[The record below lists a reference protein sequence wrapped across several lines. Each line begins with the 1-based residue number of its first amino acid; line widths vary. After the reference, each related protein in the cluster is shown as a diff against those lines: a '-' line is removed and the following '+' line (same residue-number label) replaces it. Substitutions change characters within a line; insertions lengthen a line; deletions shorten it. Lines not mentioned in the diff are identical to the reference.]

1 MTFVPN
7 RRLKILVA
15 VIGAFALFGISYAA
29 IHHFQVNRQNAL
41 SERILITPGADE
53 ETAADAIPTAVTT
66 CAPLASAPVQPTFAP
81 STLETR
87 NLLTPTPEAAPSD
100 LIDSTPQTIFASHLL
115 SKTVMVTPYK
125 LDVTDNY
132 WTVANDNG
140 INLYTLIGANP
151 TLPFKAHIGLNVLLL
166 SRKGVLHLVYPGD
179 TLAKIAAGYHVD
191 AKVLKQENRIHW
203 WRGIKPGDVLFIP
216 DAHPLRMAK
225 EWQDY
230 FDKRGFF
237 GVPFTKGGEAIT
249 SGFGWRIDPI
259 NGKREFHTGLDF
271 RASFGKTVFAAANG
285 RVAFAGVAGGY
296 GNLIIIHH
304 NKVYNTYYGH
314 LSEILV
320 TQGQKVKRGQ
330 LIGKVGSTGHA
341 TGPHLH
347 FEIRRNGKAINPLPL
362 I

>member
-1 MTFVPN
+1 MKFVPN
-7 RRLKILVA
+7 RRLKILA
-15 VIGAFALFGISYAA
+15 ATIGAFAFFTISYAA
-29 IHHFQVNRQNAL
+29 IHHFQVTRQNAL
-41 SERILITPGADE
+41 SERILITPGAVDE
-53 ETAADAIPTAVTT
+53 DAEEAGVPTVVATTAPM
-66 CAPLASAPVQPTFAP
+66 ASVPGTG
-81 STLETR
+81 
-87 NLLTPTPEAAPSD
+87 NLSTPTPEPAPSD
-100 LIDSTPQTIFASHLL
+100 LIDSTPQTIVLNRLL
-115 SKTVMVTPYK
+115 SKTVVVTPYK

-166 SRKGVLHLVYPGD
+166 SRKGVLHMVYPGD
-179 TLAKIAAGYHVD
+179 TLARIAAAYHVD
-191 AKVLKQENRIHW
+191 PKILHQENRIHW

-320 TQGQKVKRGQ
+320 TVGQKVKRGQ

>member
-1 MTFVPN
+1 MKFVPD
-7 RRLKILVA
+7 RRLKILLA
-15 VIGAFALFGISYAA
+15 VCGAVALFGISYAA
-29 IHHFQVNRQNAL
+29 IHQFQVNRQSRL
-41 SERILITPGADE
+41 SERILITPGDDG
-53 ETAADAIPTAVTT
+53 ET
-66 CAPLASAPVQPTFAP
+66 
-81 STLETR
+81 EGG
-87 NLLTPTPEAAPSD
+87 LTPTPEATFAAPSNASAIVNSLTPTPEPAPSD
-100 LIDSTPQTIFASHLL
+100 LIDSTPQTISADRLL
-115 SKTVMVTPYK
+115 SKTVMVTSYK
-125 LDVTDNY
+125 LDVSDNY

-140 INLYTLIGANP
+140 INLFTLIGANP
-151 TLPFKAHIGLNVLLL
+151 TLPFKAHTGLNVLLL

-191 AKVLKQENRIHW
+191 EKVLRQENRIHW

-216 DAHPLRMAK
+216 DAHPIRMAK

-285 RVAFAGVAGGY
+285 RVIFAGVAGGY

-304 NKVYNTYYGH
+304 NKIYNTYYGH